1 MKYWPNYNLKQRK
14 CKSGLASLLL
24 LTLVACGKPVEEG
37 CMQCYDRC
45 VSVDDEFYDGICVSE
60 FKNNEHLNT
69 LHPNFNQ
76 MIVYIWLGKKL
87 DYEIYEKK
95 VEPLCSDSL
104 YSFSQYVDLREKMYN
119 TYFYCEEVN

>member
-1 MKYWPNYNLKQRK
+1 
-14 CKSGLASLLL
+14 
-24 LTLVACGKPVEEG
+24 
-37 CMQCYDRC
+37 MQCYDRC

-69 LHPNFNQ
+69 LHPNFDQ
-76 MIVYIWLGKKL
+76 MIVYIWLGLKL

-119 TYFYCEEVN
+119 TYFYCEEIN